1 MRRDLQDLAEAL
13 ERTGW
18 AAELC
23 DAEWRLVWAS
33 SQLRLLLKAT
43 GDDELGIGLHLLRSR
58 DRPAWHRVTPP
69 SARRAW
75 VADNLPA
82 MMADD
87 PAGREELLE
96 VARALFGIESCDE
109 PAPALPVWTSVVDSL
124 GTEVSLGRV
133 RYFGARIRDDAGRP
147 VGTIFIYGSAL
158 PAALLALVARG
169 DRRQFERMARLV
181 DPASHQAAILFADVE
196 ASGDLSRHLSSR
208 AYFELVSELWSEG
221 DHAVIHNSGLVGKHA
236 GDGFTAFFLV
246 DDLGSASRAAAAA
259 IGSAHRLVDIA
270 EGAAA
275 RLAGSGQELRLNV
288 GLHWGP
294 SLFMGQ
300 VVTGG
305 RLEVTALGDEV
316 NEAARIQHAARG
328 GTILASK
335 ALVEHL
341 DHADAERCRL
351 DPAELAYEL
360 LAELPHADAKDVRD
374 AGRIPVATL
383 RGEGPTP
390 PA

>member
-1 MRRDLQDLAEAL
+1 MHGDLEDLAEAL

-23 DAEWRLVWAS
+23 DADWRLVWAS
-33 SQLRLLLKAT
+33 SQLRLLLKAS
-43 GDDELGIGLHLLRSR
+43 DDEELGIGLHLLRSR
-58 DRPAWHRVTPP
+58 DRAAWHRVTGPA
-69 SARRAW
+69 ARAAW
-75 VADNLPA
+75 VAENLPL
-82 MMADD
+82 MLADD
-87 PAGREELLE
+87 PAGRDSLLAE
-96 VARALFGIESCDE
+96 ARALFGIERCE
-109 PAPALPVWTSVVDSL
+109 PAPALPVWTGEVESL
-124 GTEVSLGRV
+124 GTEVSLGRA
-133 RYFGARIRDDAGRP
+133 RYFGARIRDEEGEA
-147 VGTIFIYGSAL
+147 VGTIFIYGSTL

-181 DPASHQAAILFADVE
+181 DPGSHQAAILFADVQ

-208 AYFELVSELWSEG
+208 AYFELVSDLWSAG
-221 DHAVIHNSGLVGKHA
+221 DDAVVQNCGLVGKHA

-246 DDLGSASRAAAAA
+246 DDLGSASRSAAAA

-270 EGAAA
+270 EQVAA

-300 VVTGG
+300 IVTGG

-341 DHADAERCRL
+341 DPEDADGCGVQ
-351 DPAELAYEL
+351 PAELAYEL

-374 AGRIPVATL
+374 AGRIPVTVL
-383 RGEGPTP
+383 RANDARR